1 MGALPRATLQRLAT
15 SKINDARLLFEN
27 QRYSNSYYL
36 YGYGIELGLKACIAR
51 QMMAETVPDKAI
63 LRGFLDHEIG
73 KLVGLVGLAGLSES
87 LKTERDNPQ
96 FDIRW
101 SIVSEWSVESRYDMI
116 DAVTAAAMQ
125 DAIES
130 PQFGV
135 MRWLQQFW

>member
-15 SKINDARLLFEN
+15 AKVEDARLLFEN
-27 QRYSNSYYL
+27 RRYSNSYYL

-51 QMMAETVPDKAI
+51 QMIAETVPDKAI

-73 KLVGLVGLAGLSES
+73 KLIGLAGLSEL
-87 LKTERDNPQ
+87 LKVERENPE

-101 SIVSEWSVESRYDMI
+101 SIASEWSVESRYDMV
-116 DAVTAAAMQ
+116 DAVAAGAMK
-125 DAIES
+125 DAIEN
-130 PQFGV
+130 PQYGV

>member
-1 MGALPRATLQRLAT
+1 MAALPRVTLQRLAIA
-15 SKINDARLLFEN
+15 KVEDPRLWFEN

-51 QMMAETVPDKAI
+51 QMIAETVPDKAV
-63 LRGFLDHEIG
+63 LRGFLDHEIR
-73 KLVGLVGLAGLSES
+73 KLIGLAGLSES
-87 LKTERDNPQ
+87 LKTERDNPE
-96 FDIRW
+96 FDVRW

>member
-1 MGALPRATLQRLAT
+1 MAALPRVTLQRLAT
-15 SKINDARLLFEN
+15 AKVEDARLLFEN
-27 QRYSNSYYL
+27 RRYSNSYYL

-51 QMMAETVPDKAI
+51 QMIAETVPDKAV

-73 KLVGLVGLAGLSES
+73 KLIGLAGLSES
-87 LKTERDNPQ
+87 LKTERDNPE
-96 FDIRW
+96 FDVRW
-101 SIVSEWSVESRYDMI
+101 SIVNEWSVDSRYDMI
-116 DAVTAAAMQ
+116 DVVTAAAMR

>member
-1 MGALPRATLQRLAT
+1 MVALPRATLQRLAIA
-15 SKINDARLLFEN
+15 KVEDAKLLFDN

-51 QMMAETVPDKAI
+51 QMIAETVPDKAI

-73 KLVGLVGLAGLSES
+73 KLIGLAGLSEL
-87 LKTERDNPQ
+87 LKAERDNAE
-96 FDIRW
+96 FDTRW

-116 DAVTAAAMQ
+116 DAVPAAAMR

-130 PQFGV
+130 PQYGV

>member
-1 MGALPRATLQRLAT
+1 MVALPRATLQRLAIA
-15 SKINDARLLFEN
+15 KVEDAKLLFDN

-51 QMMAETVPDKAI
+51 QMIAETVPDKAI

-73 KLVGLVGLAGLSES
+73 KLIGLAGLSEL
-87 LKTERDNPQ
+87 LKAERDNAE
-96 FDIRW
+96 FDTRW

-116 DAVTAAAMQ
+116 DAVTAAAMR

-130 PQFGV
+130 PQYGV

>member
-1 MGALPRATLQRLAT
+1 MVALPRATLQRLAT
-15 SKINDARLLFEN
+15 AKIDDARLLFEN

-51 QMMAETVPDKAI
+51 QMIAETVPDKAV

-73 KLVGLVGLAGLSES
+73 KLVSLAGLSES
-87 LKTERDNPQ
+87 LKTRRDDPE

-116 DAVTAAAMQ
+116 DVVTAAAMQ

>member
-1 MGALPRATLQRLAT
+1 MVALPRTTLQRLAT
-15 SKINDARLLFEN
+15 AKVEDARLLHDN
-27 QRYSNSYYL
+27 RRYSNSYYL

-51 QMMAETVPDKAI
+51 QMIAETVPDKAV

-73 KLVGLVGLAGLSES
+73 KLIALAGLSEA
-87 LKTERDNPQ
+87 LKSERDNPQ

-101 SIVSEWSVESRYDMI
+101 SIVSEWSVEVRYDMI
-116 DAVTAAAMQ
+116 DAVTATAMR

-130 PQFGV
+130 PQHGV